1 MKFPFIFIISL
12 FFYIPIT
19 QARYG
24 YKGIGNVGKT
34 TSYAINSDSSFFI
47 GTETGGVFQANNT
60 NLDSWTSRSVGLK
73 SGKISSLSYSGK
85 YLFAA
90 TADSGVF
97 RYSGKIGSDR
107 YWLPINNGLSQ
118 LEITNIVSLD
128 SITLVAV
135 SKLGEVYV
143 TYNKG
148 DNWISQNNKFFQSIT
163 ADKIYK
169 VGKRLVVTST
179 FNGVYYSDDFGVNW
193 KTFSINNSNLNITY
207 NSSVYNSSSN
217 EILLATSD
225 GLYILKK
232 ASTTQ
237 SGEFTKIE
245 TPNSQII
252 SVSLGKNYW
261 YLNTVDGIFG
271 SSTTSLN
278 WLQFGFVS
286 PESLQ
291 QFIPYYSK
299 FIAFGK
305 SNHIYKCD
313 FLHANL
319 VLTEVGLNNLV
330 TYSTAIR
337 GDNLIVNATEKGIL
351 ISKNAGSNYTFFNKG
366 IKDSTSIIDV
376 AFKGSKLFAGS
387 SLQGV
392 YMSLDSG
399 ATWSIFNKGLLD
411 SSIVK
416 LFVSKK
422 YIYLQ
427 NLQGDLYRS
436 DGVSSWKLISSGLS
450 LLPKK
455 ISFAYTPSRIILSAY
470 NTGVFIKNELLG
482 DWIDITANLP
492 SKLVTSIVFFGANYY
507 VGLDNGKV
515 FQTDTSDINWEQTS
529 MLSGKTSSLL
539 HLNLTGLNCLAAFK
553 GYIFASTRGSVFA
566 TSDEGKTWIDA
577 GNIFNLPS
585 FSNIAKVNFTS
596 SRIWVTTD
604 NNFLYSNL
612 LSDLPSIVS
621 INKIIYPICGDTSN
635 TGKISVQYT
644 GGKAPYSFTWNTKDS
659 VSTITNLKSGK
670 YIVTITDKNGATAS
684 DSVELN
690 LKLCVDPKDTI
701 TNPADSTTNNND
713 SIPKS
718 DSLQIV
724 EDEFLVFPNPTI
736 DFIKIKFNNK
746 SLVNYYYI
754 SSLVGD
760 KILYSDTIF
769 ETKEFSIP
777 HNLRTGVY
785 LFVLQTD
792 NKRYVK
798 RIRVN

>member
-1 MKFPFIFIISL
+1 MKFPFILIIFL

-19 QARYG
+19 LARYG
-24 YKGIGNVGKT
+24 YKGVSSVGKT
-34 TSYAINSDSSFFI
+34 TCYAINSDSSFFI

-60 NLDSWTSRSVGLK
+60 NIDSWTSRSVGLK
-73 SGKISSLSYSGK
+73 SGKISSLSYSSK

-97 RYSGKIGSDR
+97 RYSGKLGSDR
-107 YWLPINNGLSQ
+107 FWLPVNNGLSQ

-128 SITLVAV
+128 SITLVAI
-135 SKLGEVYV
+135 SKQGVVYI

-148 DNWISQNNKFFQSIT
+148 DNWITQNNQFFQTIKV
-163 ADKIYK
+163 DKIYK
-169 VGKRLVVTST
+169 VGKRLVVLST
-179 FNGVYYSDDFGVNW
+179 FNGVYYSDDFGLNW
-193 KTFSINNSNLNITY
+193 ETFSISNLNLKITY

-217 EILLATSD
+217 EILLTTSD

-237 SGEFTKIE
+237 SGQFTKIE

-278 WLQFGFVS
+278 WLHFGFIS

-299 FIAFGK
+299 FIAFGF

-313 FLHANL
+313 FFHANL
-319 VLTEVGLNNLV
+319 VLSEVGLNNLV

-337 GDNLIVNATEKGIL
+337 GENLIVNATENGI
-351 ISKNAGSNYTFFNKG
+351 IVSKNAGGSYAFSNMG
-366 IKDSTSIIDV
+366 IKDSTCIIDI

-387 SLQGV
+387 SLRGI
-392 YMSLDSG
+392 YISLDSG
-399 ATWSIFNKGLLD
+399 ATWSTFNNGLKD

-416 LFVSKK
+416 LFTSKK

-436 DGVSSWKLISSGLS
+436 DGVSSWKLISSDLS

-455 ISFAYTPSRIILSAY
+455 ISFAFTPTRIMLSAY
-470 NTGVFIKNELLG
+470 NTGVFIKNELSG
-482 DWIDITANLP
+482 DWVDITANLP
-492 SKLVTSIVFFGANYY
+492 SKLVTSIVFFGANYF

-515 FQTDTSDINWEQTS
+515 FTTDTSYINWKQTS
-529 MLSGKTSSLL
+529 MLSGKNSSLL
-539 HLNLTGLNCLAAFK
+539 HLNLTRINCLTAFK
-553 GYIFASTRGSVFA
+553 GYVFAGTRGTVFA

-585 FSNIAKVNFTS
+585 FSNIAKINFTS

-604 NNFLYSNL
+604 NNFIYSNL

-621 INKIIYPICGDTSN
+621 INKITYPICGDTLN
-635 TGKISVQYT
+635 TGRISVQYT
-644 GGKAPYSFTWNTKDS
+644 GGKPPYSFTWNTKDS

-701 TNPADSTTNNND
+701 TIPVDSITNNND
-713 SIPKS
+713 SIPTI
-718 DSLQIV
+718 DSLKNI
-724 EDEFLVFPNPTI
+724 EEEFLVFPNPSI
-736 DFIKIKFNNK
+736 DLIKIKFNNK
-746 SLVNYYYI
+746 SIVHYYYV
-754 SSLVGD
+754 SSLIGD
-760 KILYSDTIF
+760 KILYSDTTF
-769 ETKEFSIP
+769 EAKEFSIP
-777 HNLRTGVY
+777 HNLKTGVY
-785 LFVLQTD
+785 LFVIQTD
-792 NKRYVK
+792 TKCYVK